1 MEYPFDYFLAF
12 SWGILFQ
19 YFVIAPMRR
28 LALGKG
34 LKLAARADFLT
45 LSAFEL
51 GLFPPSAS
59 SRRLVE

>member
-1 MEYPFDYFLAF
+1 M
-12 SWGILFQ
+12 S
-19 YFVIAPMRR
+19 
-28 LALGKG
+28 LGKG
-34 LKLAARADFLT
+34 LKLATRADFLA